1 MKISPNS
8 NIQKR
13 NTETHFPTKWQ
24 NLVYYLFTYFSSVFL
39 KHFCKRRK
47 NYLHDFL
54 IALGFTYCIYK
65 YQQTTKSANI
75 NMASRNI
82 SGNIDDHDDSD
93 QEVTSLTG
101 EVRQYRGPTR
111 SVNYGDR
118 MPYRPGTFA
127 TKSNLIIGY
136 QFF

>member
-1 MKISPNS
+1 
-8 NIQKR
+8 
-13 NTETHFPTKWQ
+13 
-24 NLVYYLFTYFSSVFL
+24 
-39 KHFCKRRK
+39 
-47 NYLHDFL
+47 
-54 IALGFTYCIYK
+54 
-65 YQQTTKSANI
+65 
-75 NMASRNI
+75 MASRNI

-118 MPYRPGTFA
+118 MPYRPGIFVTM
-127 TKSNLIIGY
+127 SILIIDH